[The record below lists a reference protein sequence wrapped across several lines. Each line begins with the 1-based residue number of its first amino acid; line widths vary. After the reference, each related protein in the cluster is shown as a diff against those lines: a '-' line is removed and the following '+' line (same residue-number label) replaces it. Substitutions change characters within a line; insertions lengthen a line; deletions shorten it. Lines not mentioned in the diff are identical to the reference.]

1 MLPFPMMLY
10 DLQVFFHLAN
20 AFFLLLLLLL
30 MHDLF
35 LLQLARVLS
44 AVC

>member
-1 MLPFPMMLY
+1 MLY

-20 AFFLLLLLLL
+20 AFFLLLLLLLL